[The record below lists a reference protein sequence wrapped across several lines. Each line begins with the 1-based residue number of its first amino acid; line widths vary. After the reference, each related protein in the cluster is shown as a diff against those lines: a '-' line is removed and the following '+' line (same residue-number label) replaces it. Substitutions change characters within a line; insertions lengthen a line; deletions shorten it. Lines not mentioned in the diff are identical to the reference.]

1 MNIFQSLVALVKPE
15 GPRVPVDTTPVTDVE
30 GLEALVQHID
40 RQIGELRERKRAAAA
55 ELRKAIDARNAKNM
69 ADALRQAQGVSVR
82 GQVLD
87 VTSGV

>member
-1 MNIFQSLVALVKPE
+1 MNIFQTIVGLVKPE
-15 GPRVPVDTTPVTDVE
+15 GPRVPVDTTLSTDVE
-30 GLEALVQHID
+30 ALEAQVQHID
-40 RQIGELRERKRAAAA
+40 RQIGELRERKKAAALALRAAV
-55 ELRKAIDARNAKNM
+55 DARNAKNM

>member
-1 MNIFQSLVALVKPE
+1 MNIFQTIVCLVKPE
-15 GPRVPVDTTPVTDVE
+15 GPRVPVDTTPSTDVE
-30 GLEALVQHID
+30 ALEAQVQHID
-40 RQIGELRERKRAAAA
+40 RQIGELRERKKAAAA
-55 ELRKAIDARNAKNM
+55 ALSAAIDARNAKNM